1 MKRVSLLLTAPK
13 ELLSLRI
20 HHLLM
25 LQMGKTKYASYCMLK
40 KSQMLTQLNTQRQNI
55 IRKIRLCGEK
65 MLPAKA
71 ALVYRGTNQSKEVKA
86 YRVTVVG

>member
-40 KSQMLTQLNTQRQNI
+40 KITDVNT
-55 IRKIRLCGEK
+55 
-65 MLPAKA
+65 
-71 ALVYRGTNQSKEVKA
+71 VKHTKTE
-86 YRVTVVG
+86 YY